1 MMPCTILYVNPT
13 EALIIQARKRILL
26 SLLKKLR
33 ENMRE
38 KNQLF
43 NTIIS
48 KYNKQAFNKA
58 FKKHSMRQKI

>member
-58 FKKHSMRQKI
+58 